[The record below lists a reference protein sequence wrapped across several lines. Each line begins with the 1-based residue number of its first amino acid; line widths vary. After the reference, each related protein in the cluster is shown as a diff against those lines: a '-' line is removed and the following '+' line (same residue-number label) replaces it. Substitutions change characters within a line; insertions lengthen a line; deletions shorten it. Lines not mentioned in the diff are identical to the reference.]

1 MSDKWIHI
9 QHNEVRERNRGQRQ
23 EQMREA
29 QRLAD
34 ERRNRQGR
42 RS

>member
-1 MSDKWIHI
+1 MSDKWINA
-9 QHNEVRERNRGQRQ
+9 QHAEVQERNRRQRE

-34 ERRNRQGR
+34 ERRAKQGR
-42 RS
+42 

>member
-1 MSDKWIHI
+1 MSDKWLNA
-9 QHNEVRERNRGQRQ
+9 QHAEIRERNRRQRE

-34 ERRNRQGR
+34 ERRRKAGR
-42 RS
+42 